1 MSAQSKTLSADYKG
15 SKSEWESVI
24 REDSSNQLAMRGL
37 AKAYF
42 AEGDYKTAREY
53 AKAGYDFV
61 TYSQALGKTGS
72 EFINKNFVWIFLLAV
87 AVIGAAV
94 IFTVEAS
101 KKKIVLIKNAK
112 VRLLFNTV
120 THPFDSF
127 NSIKYKNMGSLV
139 IAAVLTVLFYITAVI
154 SEMLSDFRFH
164 LVQPAHIK
172 RALQLVKTA
181 GW

>member
-101 KKKIVLIKNAK
+101 KKQIVLIRNAK

-127 NSIKYKNMGSLV
+127 NSIKYKNMGSLGNSGG
-139 IAAVLTVLFYITAVI
+139 AYCAVLYHGGN
-154 SEMLSDFRFH
+154 FRNVKRFPF
-164 LVQPAHIK
+164 QPRSARSHQA
-172 RALQLVKTA
+172 RLCSL
-181 GW
+181 